1 VTIELPLSAETFEAE
16 LKEDDQGVLWLHE
29 PNRVSDER
37 MGFYLI
43 ADVLKIG
50 WRIVRPSPEE
60 QALLEAHGFESG
72 RVSVTEAPL
81 ATGTTAPNKN
91 ESGNDLSVGWRMTPG
106 LENRSRCVPSE
117 LTAKWVSL
125 NSSGS
130 ARSSDTPAV
139 QHSRSMTNV
148 LFNRMRHLLQFADYA
163 TILDA
168 RRLRHGAGQSNRACV

>member
-1 VTIELPLSAETFEAE
+1 
-16 LKEDDQGVLWLHE
+16 
-29 PNRVSDER
+29 